1 MSKNLV
7 ICTSR
12 AITIYF
18 LAWAREYGAGREFDL
33 IVSNGDTLPNRY
45 ISLLVENGITCVE
58 KKFAQDQT
66 YESLILQPYE
76 SFDSHRNLLSMLSF
90 EKIIYFSDCLRNGMF
105 SFPKLD
111 PRTSEFIY
119 FGFELIESSFID
131 NLTLDQQN
139 ISRSIVSVKNI
150 RRTWNDLL
158 GLYSDS
164 KSTPIMQKD
173 ELLIAMRHWGST
185 PIYTLKQ
192 DNIQNYLIEELE
204 SCQKINRVIYRGHPW
219 MDLDSNLNIR
229 GHLSKFLKFSKKV
242 EVVCWEDLFE
252 LNIEFPELTSP
263 EGEFWKSEHQL
274 GQFFGFD
281 SSLNTLVNIRYPQT
295 EVIYPSREIYKKYF
309 KYAKSTNLVSEQVRW
324 QKDLSVQMK
333 ASIDLSKICVDTSGQ
348 YYEKFITE
356 LAHQERDVLTQERDV
371 LAQERDVLAQERNA
385 LIQSTIWRASKPIR
399 WFFSGLRKLLN

>member
-45 ISLLVENGITCVE
+45 ISLLAENGITCVE
-58 KKFAQDQT
+58 KNFAQDQT

-90 EKIIYFSDCLRNGMF
+90 KKIIYFSDCLRNGMF

-131 NLTLDQQN
+131 NLTIDQQN

-173 ELLIAMRHWGST
+173 
-185 PIYTLKQ
+185 
-192 DNIQNYLIEELE
+192 
-204 SCQKINRVIYRGHPW
+204 
-219 MDLDSNLNIR
+219 
-229 GHLSKFLKFSKKV
+229 
-242 EVVCWEDLFE
+242 
-252 LNIEFPELTSP
+252 
-263 EGEFWKSEHQL
+263 
-274 GQFFGFD
+274 
-281 SSLNTLVNIRYPQT
+281 
-295 EVIYPSREIYKKYF
+295 
-309 KYAKSTNLVSEQVRW
+309 
-324 QKDLSVQMK
+324 
-333 ASIDLSKICVDTSGQ
+333 
-348 YYEKFITE
+348 
-356 LAHQERDVLTQERDV
+356 
-371 LAQERDVLAQERNA
+371 
-385 LIQSTIWRASKPIR
+385 
-399 WFFSGLRKLLN
+399 